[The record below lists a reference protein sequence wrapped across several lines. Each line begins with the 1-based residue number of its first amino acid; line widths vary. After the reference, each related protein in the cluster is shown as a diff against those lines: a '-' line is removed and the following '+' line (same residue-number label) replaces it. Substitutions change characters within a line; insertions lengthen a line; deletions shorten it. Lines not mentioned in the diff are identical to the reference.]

1 MIRVIEL
8 FSGIGAQAQALK
20 ELGLDYEVVATA
32 DIDKHANIGYEAIHG
47 PVNNLGDVTKIE
59 HLPECDLLTYSYPC
73 LTGDTLVQTV
83 DGWVPIKD
91 VRKGMIVQTD
101 DGERTVTDSFIT
113 GIQHVRT
120 VVPSCGLPIKCTGYH
135 PFLVRAKSRVW
146 NNDRRSYDRVFSEPK
161 WVHAEN
167 LTTEHYVGF
176 PIPEERMVPEWNG
189 IDLIWTDGRK
199 NRHVNKLSEYMN
211 DEMFWWTIGRYIADG
226 WIRTQGGIVIGFGKA
241 KKDQIANIPLD
252 YYVNE
257 ERTTYKVQIA
267 FHEMGAF
274 CLQFGKGA
282 VNKHIPE
289 KYKHLPKRLAT
300 AMLEGYLAGDGHYD
314 VRERSYSISTVSKT
328 LALDI
333 IQMIAYCYGVPAYV
347 TVCNTRPTAVIEGRV
362 INQHVQYQVHF
373 KKDKRIQDRAFVE
386 DGWVWSPIRKIDDSK
401 GMVVPVYDITVDDR
415 HCFNANG
422 IIVKN
427 CTSVSVAGKQEGMKE
442 GSGTASALL
451 WEVGRLLKD
460 MGERNCL
467 PEVLLMENVDA
478 VLNQKNIGEFKRWLS
493 LLSDMGYT
501 SSYQIMNAKDY
512 GTPQNRRRIF
522 CVSTLTMGE
531 FVFPEPCP
539 DGRVLRDVLEN
550 NVPEKYFLSDERLA
564 TFKRH
569 KERNEAKGNHF
580 GFQVLDLEKDHVSK
594 TVTTVGD
601 RYCNTY
607 IGVPEGAE
615 MPKVA
620 VDGIERAGQLNIE
633 GWGKQGSEV
642 VGTDGVS
649 PCVTSQ
655 SNNTRLKIEIVGEL
669 KQPGWHEILQRVYG
683 KDGLGPTL
691 TNGRSPMLEDKE

>member
-1 MIRVIEL
+1 MIRL
-8 FSGIGAQAQALK
+8 FEAFAGIGSQAEALK
-20 ELGLDYEVVATA
+20 ELGIDFVPVGIS
-32 DIDKHANIGYEAIHG
+32 DIDKHAITGYEAIHG
-47 PVNNLGDVTKIE
+47 PVKNYGDITKIE
-59 HLPECDLLTYSYPC
+59 HLPECDLLTYSYP
-73 LTGDTLVQTV
+73 
-83 DGWVPIKD
+83 
-91 VRKGMIVQTD
+91 
-101 DGERTVTDSFIT
+101 
-113 GIQHVRT
+113 
-120 VVPSCGLPIKCTGYH
+120 
-135 PFLVRAKSRVW
+135 
-146 NNDRRSYDRVFSEPK
+146 
-161 WVHAEN
+161 
-167 LTTEHYVGF
+167 
-176 PIPEERMVPEWNG
+176 
-189 IDLIWTDGRK
+189 
-199 NRHVNKLSEYMN
+199 
-211 DEMFWWTIGRYIADG
+211 
-226 WIRTQGGIVIGFGKA
+226 
-241 KKDQIANIPLD
+241 
-252 YYVNE
+252 
-257 ERTTYKVQIA
+257 
-267 FHEMGAF
+267 
-274 CLQFGKGA
+274 
-282 VNKHIPE
+282 
-289 KYKHLPKRLAT
+289 
-300 AMLEGYLAGDGHYD
+300 
-314 VRERSYSISTVSKT
+314 
-328 LALDI
+328 
-333 IQMIAYCYGVPAYV
+333 
-347 TVCNTRPTAVIEGRV
+347 
-362 INQHVQYQVHF
+362 
-373 KKDKRIQDRAFVE
+373 
-386 DGWVWSPIRKIDDSK
+386 
-401 GMVVPVYDITVDDR
+401 
-415 HCFNANG
+415 
-422 IIVKN
+422 

-460 MGERNCL
+460 MDERNCL

-539 DGRVLRDVLEN
+539 DGRVLRDVLEK

-607 IGVPEGAE
+607 IGVPEGVEEAE
-615 MPKVA
+615 EPNMPKVA
-620 VDGIERAGQLNIE
+620 VDGIERVGQLNIE
-633 GWGKQGSEV
+633 GWGRQGSEV

-669 KQPGWHEILQRVYG
+669 NQPGWHEILQRVYG